1 MKRLAMAST
10 AALVCAL
17 TSHAHAADE
26 VQIHLDGAVSSFIA
40 VTEVKGFNCSQ
51 YNPCNPTDPAYY
63 STQSFGALAM
73 GQRFTSDIRLDLSTA
88 QAINMSWVSSDGSAA
103 YGGPAGVWS
112 STTVTPSFSND
123 VFTIRPSLTATNGGS
138 PVALNLTY
146 ALTFAPGTFGSTP
159 VSGADLAA
167 AVAAGKLVST
177 TGSAYFDSCRMVQ
190 NYWGQACG
198 GRMSFNINNAS
209 ITAVPEAQ
217 TWAMLMLGLGLIA
230 VQRVSTRSSQKQTA

>member
-1 MKRLAMAST
+1 MKRLAMATT

-17 TSHAHAADE
+17 TSQAHAADE
-26 VQIHLDGAVSSFIA
+26 VQIHLEGTVSSFIA

-63 STQSFGALAM
+63 STQSFGTLAL
-73 GQRFTSDIRLDLSTA
+73 GQSFSSDIRLDLSTA

-103 YGGPAGVWS
+103 FGGPAGAWS
-112 STTVTPSFSND
+112 SAYVTPNVSND
-123 VFTIRPSLTATNGGS
+123 VFTIKPALTATNGGAPAS
-138 PVALNLTY
+138 INLTY
-146 ALTFAPGTFGSTP
+146 ALTFAAGTFGSAS

-177 TGSAYFDSCRMVQ
+177 TGSAYFDSCRMIQ

-198 GRMSFNINNAS
+198 GRMSFNISNAS